1 MLRWIWTDSN
11 DVRGFE
17 LVFQPD
23 DGSRLSVRRYLDH
36 STEADLMQYD
46 RAQSEGDGSATEKGS
61 FDIVL
66 DTTETTGVVEHFF
79 DGVRQGRAKSPMY
92 VRIEVE
98 GVPSTERQKVFEVS
112 VHGVQ
117 QCA

>member
-23 DGSRLSVRRYLDH
+23 DGSRLSGRRYLDH

-79 DGVRQGRAKSPMY
+79 DGVRQGRAKSPTY

-117 QCA
+117 Q